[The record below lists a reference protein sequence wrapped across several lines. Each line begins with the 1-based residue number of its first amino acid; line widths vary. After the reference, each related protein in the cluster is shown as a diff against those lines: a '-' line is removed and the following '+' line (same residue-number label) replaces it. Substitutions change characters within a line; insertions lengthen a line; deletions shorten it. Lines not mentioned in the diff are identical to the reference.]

1 MDQIFQYCID
11 LFGDKKTNANVFRR
25 NVIERILLVT
35 LNHTAAFNVRA
46 FFTKN
51 IKFLMEVVEL
61 RLNKISEHEFE
72 IQLTDKICSYKM
84 LSLLFQLVNKSYFTT
99 TTSEIVKAFCVNPST
114 GKELTSALSK

>member
-1 MDQIFQYCID
+1 MFQ
-11 LFGDKKTNANVFRR
+11 DKKTYANVFRR
-25 NVIERILLVT
+25 NVIERILLVV
-35 LNHTAAFNVRA
+35 LNYTTAFNVRT

-61 RLNKISEHEFE
+61 RLSKVNGDEFE
-72 IQLTDKICSYKM
+72 IQLIDKICCYKM

-99 TTSEIVKAFCVNPST
+99 TTSEILKAFCVNPST